1 MLKMKKITYPV
12 CLLFEGPG
20 TYAFGYDVEDPE
32 TGNVQYRQEEKHVN
46 GTIIGSY
53 GYVDADEKPV
63 IVTYVADKNGY
74 R

>member
-1 MLKMKKITYPV
+1 MKKITYPV